1 MSGDDGYT
9 LSMYLMHIG
18 HSKTANGG
26 PIQTSLASLGLVL
39 AQDWPLLS
47 AQPSLPLLPPPPQ
60 LICLPFS
67 QLSLAPGPG
76 LSSSCLVNVLNQRLF
91 CFHRICAQHTLVQ
104 SWLRAHPASCA
115 NYL

>member
-47 AQPSLPLLPPPPQ
+47 AQPSLPLLPPP
-60 LICLPFS
+60 
-67 QLSLAPGPG
+67 SLFP
-76 LSSSCLVNVLNQRLF
+76 LF
-91 CFHRICAQHTLVQ
+91 PCYFLYHKYCSEEISHYSRFNLCFLAQAL
-104 SWLRAHPASCA
+104 
-115 NYL
+115 